1 MRAQSC
7 AAVATF
13 RKTLAIAV
21 VCTMGMCRLG
31 SVQAKDVDRIG
42 SESQTLARVFAAWKA
57 RQESVKSLHF
67 AWEYRLAFPKG
78 YRFPESPVVGGL
90 KAPGIHI
97 ESDGVHDTLPT
108 SEFWVEGADRFRD
121 DFTLVGYSESNDWK
135 PSERFSLTTNGA
147 KHTCSKLLIGS
158 PRPQV
163 VVWKDDTPT
172 RSRDPQIAARS
183 NDLAPLLLT
192 FRPFRRASGWN
203 PERCRLV
210 SESEL
215 VGETR
220 CITIQ
225 MDDYTHSERCWVDP
239 DRDYVIVK
247 WEKRQQHGLPSVSV
261 AIDYQND
268 KVHGW
273 IPVRWTRELPGLA
286 ADATGK
292 AEAEVTR
299 YAVNEPVPASTF
311 APEFPP
317 GTAIADL
324 SVQPIPPKGAA
335 AHKPAKVRRKPA
347 YDPFAEP
354 LKDLEAALKTAKG
367 QNKRVLIDIGA
378 NWCGDCLA
386 LAEVFHTNA
395 EVTAALKPGFV
406 LVLIDFENP
415 IGQQIYER
423 YNPNHRSRGIP
434 HFVVLDSDGTL
445 LKSEASEFAVG
456 HYDIPNL
463 KAFIAKWSASK

>member
-78 YRFPESPVVGGL
+78 YRFPETPVVGGL

-203 PERCRLV
+203 PERCRL
-210 SESEL
+210 
-215 VGETR
+215 G
-220 CITIQ
+220 
-225 MDDYTHSERCWVDP
+225 
-239 DRDYVIVK
+239 
-247 WEKRQQHGLPSVSV
+247 
-261 AIDYQND
+261 
-268 KVHGW
+268 
-273 IPVRWTRELPGLA
+273 
-286 ADATGK
+286 
-292 AEAEVTR
+292 
-299 YAVNEPVPASTF
+299 
-311 APEFPP
+311 
-317 GTAIADL
+317 
-324 SVQPIPPKGAA
+324 
-335 AHKPAKVRRKPA
+335 
-347 YDPFAEP
+347 
-354 LKDLEAALKTAKG
+354 
-367 QNKRVLIDIGA
+367 
-378 NWCGDCLA
+378 
-386 LAEVFHTNA
+386 
-395 EVTAALKPGFV
+395 
-406 LVLIDFENP
+406 
-415 IGQQIYER
+415 
-423 YNPNHRSRGIP
+423 HRSRRSSSGRTTRRDPVIRRSLRDP
-434 HFVVLDSDGTL
+434 TTWRRCCSRFDRFAARPAGT
-445 LKSEASEFAVG
+445 
-456 HYDIPNL
+456 PN
-463 KAFIAKWSASK
+463 AADW